1 MDSYN
6 AKDGYSVPDLKEIL
20 TKGGKY
26 YNEKMFPVG
35 RKPGE
40 YFHYSNLG
48 YVIAGTIVEKV
59 SGERFDIHQQ
69 KNIMT
74 YLS

>member
-1 MDSYN
+1 MTRDTSDL
-6 AKDGYSVPDLKEIL
+6 DG
-20 TKGGKY
+20 
-26 YNEKMFPVG
+26 N
-35 RKPGE
+35 
-40 YFHYSNLG
+40 FHYSNLG